1 MGCQS
6 CKKKSQIDEPLID
19 KKEKEEEKEEIDI
32 YKFNFE
38 KALKLIKLLLSEDPI
53 YHKALNYIILF
64 NEEELENLFLGN
76 YEYKKFQYRNIQ
88 DEFQFKRLLYKF
100 EDFNSILF
108 EWYQDETKYDN
119 LIKLW
124 KNKDCITLYKEYS
137 DEKLEEEFRKLGISD
152 LDNFKEEFRNVNNN
166 SAAEKACDIKNYLRD
181 NYDDFYSLIKTS
193 LDYKKEME
201 KSSINKKKMEKSSKN
216 EKEMEKSSINEEEI
230 YTINLENISKKLVK
244 ESFPLIKNFILKKY
258 PNLNI
263 FSKFEL
269 MKSEMFTN
277 LHKKIFGEIVNE
289 ETSASNGIGYNSIS
303 QLIDNFKNGNLLNGL
318 LDQAKSYYNTPIAAY
333 SNLGMSFLNLAT
345 SIKDYYDNQIELDDL
360 NNEMKNK
367 FDELDKNFE
376 KHKNEIGVLDL
387 DNYEECLNKI
397 KIVGKKLY
405 QDKIERREI
414 IDTFSNKKKEVEKE
428 KEKEK
433 MGKMLKYGGAC
444 LGSAVGVIATGGIL
458 AGIWATSAIVNGI
471 ATGVSF
477 YNLQK
482 MKEKLKL
489 FQENLDNQNKK
500 YEEINDKI
508 NELKIAFDQLHIRYV
523 PKNLLNENK

>member
-1 MGCQS
+1 MGCQC

-19 KKEKEEEKEEIDI
+19 KKEEEKEEIDI

-76 YEYKKFQYRNIQ
+76 YEYKKFQYRNIH
-88 DEFQFKRLLYKF
+88 DEFIFKRLLYKF

-124 KNKDCITLYKEYS
+124 KSTDCITLYKDYS

-166 SAAEKACDIKNYLRD
+166 SVAEKACDIKNYLRD

-201 KSSINKKKMEKSSKN
+201 KSSINEK
-216 EKEMEKSSINEEEI
+216 EI

-277 LHKKIFGEIVNE
+277 LHKKIFGEIINE

-318 LDQAKSYYNTPIAAY
+318 WDQAKSYYNTPIAAY

-345 SIKDYYDNQIELDDL
+345 SIKDYYDNQIKLDDL

-376 KHKNEIGVLDL
+376 EHKNEIGVLDL

-405 QDKIERREI
+405 KDKLERREI
-414 IDTFSNKKKEVEKE
+414 IDTFTNKKKEVEKE
-428 KEKEK
+428 QEKEK

-444 LGSAVGVIATGGIL
+444 LGSALGVIATGGIL

-482 MKEKLKL
+482 IKEKLKL

-508 NELKIAFDQLHIRYV
+508 NELKIAFDQLHIRCV

>member
-1 MGCQS
+1 MGCQC

-19 KKEKEEEKEEIDI
+19 KKEEEKEEIDI

-76 YEYKKFQYRNIQ
+76 YEYKKFQYRNIH
-88 DEFQFKRLLYKF
+88 DEFIFKRLLYKF

-124 KNKDCITLYKEYS
+124 KSTDCITLYKDYS

-166 SAAEKACDIKNYLRD
+166 SVAEKACDIKNYLRD

-193 LDYKKEME
+193 LDYKTEIE
-201 KSSINKKKMEKSSKN
+201 KSRIKKK
-216 EKEMEKSSINEEEI
+216 EI

-277 LHKKIFGEIVNE
+277 LHKKIFGEIVKE

-345 SIKDYYDNQIELDDL
+345 SIKDYYDNQIKLDDL

-376 KHKNEIGVLDL
+376 EHKNEIGVLDL

-405 QDKIERREI
+405 KDKLERREI
-414 IDTFSNKKKEVEKE
+414 IDTFTNKKKEVEKE

-489 FQENLDNQNKK
+489 FQENLDSQNKK

-508 NELKIAFDQLHIRYV
+508 NELKITFDQLHIRYV

>member
-1 MGCQS
+1 MGCQC

-19 KKEKEEEKEEIDI
+19 KKEEEKEEIDI

-76 YEYKKFQYRNIQ
+76 YEYKKFQYRNIH
-88 DEFQFKRLLYKF
+88 DEFIFKRLLYKF

-124 KNKDCITLYKEYS
+124 KSTDCITLYKDYS

-166 SAAEKACDIKNYLRD
+166 SVAEKACDIKNYLRD

-201 KSSINKKKMEKSSKN
+201 KSSINEK
-216 EKEMEKSSINEEEI
+216 EI

-277 LHKKIFGEIVNE
+277 LHKKIFGEIVKE

-318 LDQAKSYYNTPIAAY
+318 CDQAKSYYNTPIAAY

-345 SIKDYYDNQIELDDL
+345 SIKDYYDNQIKLDDL

-376 KHKNEIGVLDL
+376 EHKNEIGVLDL

-405 QDKIERREI
+405 KDKLERREI
-414 IDTFSNKKKEVEKE
+414 IDTFTNKKKEVEKE

-523 PKNLLNENK
+523 PKNLLNKNK

>member
-1 MGCQS
+1 MGCQC
-6 CKKKSQIDEPLID
+6 CKKQSQIDEPLID
-19 KKEKEEEKEEIDI
+19 KEEKEEKKEEIDI

-88 DEFQFKRLLYKF
+88 DQFLFKRLLYKF

-108 EWYQDETKYDN
+108 EWYQDETKYEN

-124 KNKDCITLYKEYS
+124 KSKDCITLYKDYS
-137 DEKLEEEFRKLGISD
+137 DEKLEEEFRKIGISD

-166 SAAEKACDIKNYLRD
+166 STAEKACDIKNYLRE

-193 LDYKKEME
+193 LDYKKDME
-201 KSSINKKKMEKSSKN
+201 KSRIKEK
-216 EKEMEKSSINEEEI
+216 EI

-244 ESFPLIKNFILKKY
+244 QSLPLIKDFILKKY

-269 MKSEMFTN
+269 MKSEMLTN

-289 ETSASNGIGYNSIS
+289 NTSISNGIGFDSIS

-318 LDQAKSYYNTPIAAY
+318 WDQAKSHYNTPIAAY
-333 SNLGMSFLNLAT
+333 SSLGMSFLNLTA
-345 SIKDYYDNQIELDDL
+345 SIKDYYDNQIELDKL

-367 FDELDKNFE
+367 FDELDNNFE

-405 QDKIERREI
+405 QDKIKRREI
-414 IDTFSNKKKEVEKE
+414 IDAFTNKKNEVEKE
-428 KEKEK
+428 KKKEK

-444 LGSAVGVIATGGIL
+444 IGSAVGVIATGGVL

-482 MKEKLKL
+482 IKEKLK
-489 FQENLDNQNKK
+489 FFKENLEKQNKK

-508 NELKIAFDQLHIRYV
+508 NELKVAFDQLQIRYV

>member
-1 MGCQS
+1 MGCQC
-6 CKKKSQIDEPLID
+6 CKKQSQIDEPLID
-19 KKEKEEEKEEIDI
+19 KEEKEEKKEEIDI

-88 DEFQFKRLLYKF
+88 DQFLFKRLLYKF

-124 KNKDCITLYKEYS
+124 KSKDCITLYKDYS
-137 DEKLEEEFRKLGISD
+137 DEKLEEEFRKIGISD

-166 SAAEKACDIKNYLRD
+166 STAEKACDIKNYLRE

-193 LDYKKEME
+193 LDYKKDME
-201 KSSINKKKMEKSSKN
+201 KSRIKEK
-216 EKEMEKSSINEEEI
+216 EI

-244 ESFPLIKNFILKKY
+244 QSLPLIKDFILKKY

-269 MKSEMFTN
+269 MKSEMLTN

-289 ETSASNGIGYNSIS
+289 NTSISNGIGFDSIS

-318 LDQAKSYYNTPIAAY
+318 WDQAKSHYNTPIAAY
-333 SNLGMSFLNLAT
+333 SSLGMSFLNLTA
-345 SIKDYYDNQIELDDL
+345 SIKDYYDNQIELDKL

-367 FDELDKNFE
+367 FDELDNNFE

-405 QDKIERREI
+405 QDKIKRREI
-414 IDTFSNKKKEVEKE
+414 IDAFTNKKNEVEKE
-428 KEKEK
+428 KKKEK

-444 LGSAVGVIATGGIL
+444 IGSAVGVIATGGVL

-482 MKEKLKL
+482 IKEKLK
-489 FQENLDNQNKK
+489 FFKENLEKQNKK

-508 NELKIAFDQLHIRYV
+508 NELKVAFDQLQIRYV

>member
-1 MGCQS
+1 MGCQ
-6 CKKKSQIDEPLID
+6 CCRKQSQIDEPLID
-19 KKEKEEEKEEIDI
+19 KEEKEEKKEEIDI

-88 DEFQFKRLLYKF
+88 DQFLFKRLLYKF

-124 KNKDCITLYKEYS
+124 KSKDCITLYKDYS
-137 DEKLEEEFRKLGISD
+137 DEKLEEEFRKIGISD

-166 SAAEKACDIKNYLRD
+166 STAEKACDIKNYLRE

-193 LDYKKEME
+193 LDYKKDME
-201 KSSINKKKMEKSSKN
+201 KSRIKEK
-216 EKEMEKSSINEEEI
+216 EI

-244 ESFPLIKNFILKKY
+244 QSLPLIKDFILKKY

-269 MKSEMFTN
+269 MKSEMLTN

-289 ETSASNGIGYNSIS
+289 NTSISNGIGFDSIS

-318 LDQAKSYYNTPIAAY
+318 WDQAKSHYNTPIAAY
-333 SNLGMSFLNLAT
+333 SSLGMSFLNLTA
-345 SIKDYYDNQIELDDL
+345 SIKDYYDNQIELDKL

-367 FDELDKNFE
+367 FDELDNNFE

-405 QDKIERREI
+405 QDKIKRREI
-414 IDTFSNKKKEVEKE
+414 IDAFTNKKNEVEKE
-428 KEKEK
+428 KKKEK

-444 LGSAVGVIATGGIL
+444 IGSAVGVIATGGVL

-482 MKEKLKL
+482 IKEKLK
-489 FQENLDNQNKK
+489 FFKENLEKQNKK

-508 NELKIAFDQLHIRYV
+508 NELKVAFDQLQIRYV

>member
-1 MGCQS
+1 MGCQC

-19 KKEKEEEKEEIDI
+19 KKEEEKEEIDI

-76 YEYKKFQYRNIQ
+76 YEYKKFQYRNIH

-124 KNKDCITLYKEYS
+124 KSTDCITLYKDYS

-193 LDYKKEME
+193 LDYKTEIE
-201 KSSINKKKMEKSSKN
+201 KSRIKKK
-216 EKEMEKSSINEEEI
+216 EI

-277 LHKKIFGEIVNE
+277 LHKKIFGEIINE

-318 LDQAKSYYNTPIAAY
+318 WDQAKSYYNTPIAAY

-345 SIKDYYDNQIELDDL
+345 SIKDYYDNQIKLDDL

-376 KHKNEIGVLDL
+376 EHKNEIGVLDL

-405 QDKIERREI
+405 KDKLERREI
-414 IDTFSNKKKEVEKE
+414 IDTFTNKKKEVEVE

-482 MKEKLKL
+482 IKEKLKL